1 MDPERHDQA
10 GVPLPRTPVE
20 NPLGSLNTRRTFA
33 LASLAFLAACA
44 TKPST
49 PPRAANAGASEMPGG
64 LWTSGDELPPP
75 RYARPVSPIP
85 KQPPQA
91 APEPPRA
98 VQRPQTVGPEARPL
112 DRSSR
117 GIPATYAGSVIPRTA
132 WTSWLPDRSEM
143 DALGKIRRITVHH
156 EGNGAFTG
164 TSVAECRAR
173 IVNVLNG
180 ERGVGHRDIAY
191 HYVIDPAGRVWEAR
205 DLRWQG
211 RHVRN
216 NHVGNI
222 GVCCLG
228 NFEVQRIP
236 AAQLQ
241 ALERF
246 LQDLQKKH
254 KVARKQIFTH
264 QELSPTLCPGKDL
277 QSKMKSLRARLA

>member
-1 MDPERHDQA
+1 
-10 GVPLPRTPVE
+10 
-20 NPLGSLNTRRTFA
+20 LNTRRTFA

-156 EGNGAFTG
+156 EGNGAFTE

-180 ERGVGHRDIAY
+180 ERGVGHPLAPQPHDQAGGESPIARRGGE
-191 HYVIDPAGRVWEAR
+191 AGPGRESREVAAVPHLPRRRQRERSGQGAAGPGGVEGRGVGDGGADLVGGGGGGEHRQVGRERHDVAAGAAGEEREERQGAPGVGGEAAR
-205 DLRWQG
+205 SAAPSAS
-211 RHVRN
+211 
-216 NHVGNI
+216 
-222 GVCCLG
+222 
-228 NFEVQRIP
+228 E
-236 AAQLQ
+236 AAQ
-241 ALERF
+241 
-246 LQDLQKKH
+246 
-254 KVARKQIFTH
+254 RK
-264 QELSPTLCPGKDL
+264 PK
-277 QSKMKSLRARLA
+277 